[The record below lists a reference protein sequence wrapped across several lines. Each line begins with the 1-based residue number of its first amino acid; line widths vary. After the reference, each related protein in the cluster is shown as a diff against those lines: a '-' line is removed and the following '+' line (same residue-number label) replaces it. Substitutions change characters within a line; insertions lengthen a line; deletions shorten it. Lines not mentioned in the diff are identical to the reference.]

1 MDLAGRSAFQPD
13 HCLRQKT
20 NHVPGPSRNMLA
32 RFGGTVCAF
41 KSWNNLE
48 VNNRSRLFHPST
60 AFQANAKID
69 GVKLCVFFEPSRDLD
84 FRCPSYLFPLP
95 FGKLTVCYEKSEFL
109 DIFSI

>member
-1 MDLAGRSAFQPD
+1 
-13 HCLRQKT
+13 
-20 NHVPGPSRNMLA
+20 MLA

-60 AFQANAKID
+60 AVQANAKID